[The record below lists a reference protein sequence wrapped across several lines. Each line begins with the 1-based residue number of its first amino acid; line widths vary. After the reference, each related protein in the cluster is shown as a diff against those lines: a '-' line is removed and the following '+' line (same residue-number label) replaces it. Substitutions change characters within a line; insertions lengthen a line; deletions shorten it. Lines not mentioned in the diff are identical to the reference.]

1 MQNENLQA
9 LKPNYYV
16 FKEIGLLNFIQN
28 IDTKLK
34 YVFSNVVD
42 IYTEK
47 VFNEELYYP
56 NRNFNGIESFVIF
69 QQGLEEKLC
78 DMFND
83 MQ

>member
-1 MQNENLQA
+1 M
-9 LKPNYYV
+9 
-16 FKEIGLLNFIQN
+16 
-28 IDTKLK
+28 
-34 YVFSNVVD
+34 VD